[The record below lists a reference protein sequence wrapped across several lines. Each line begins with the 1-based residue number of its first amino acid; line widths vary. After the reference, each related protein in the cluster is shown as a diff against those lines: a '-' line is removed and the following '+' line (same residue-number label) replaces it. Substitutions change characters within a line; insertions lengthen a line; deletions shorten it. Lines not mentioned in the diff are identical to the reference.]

1 MARFTISPHVI
12 YIQARHDVEKQW
24 LTTQYKLTDEDID
37 AIIDERLVEW
47 KILVSIEE
55 LLDTEVGPLED
66 IPVEQDK
73 VKEFKEESS
82 MTPIY
87 SNMER
92 KLEEGRPKIPFEQ
105 GEASN
110 TPMSVKKK

>member
-1 MARFTISPHVI
+1 M
-12 YIQARHDVEKQW
+12 
-24 LTTQYKLTDEDID
+24 QYKLTNEEID
-37 AIIDERLVEW
+37 AIIDEWSVEW
-47 KILVSIEE
+47 KISVSIEE

-73 VKEFKEESS
+73 VKDSKEESS

-92 KLEEGRPKIPFEQ
+92 QLEEGRTKIPFEQ

-110 TPMSVKKK
+110 TPMSVKQK